1 MPFTRI
7 DGAWRP
13 EEGLIQGVEPNGM
26 SITEG
31 KGADSMRKYAILFLA
46 VAALLVFA
54 AGPAMAGAF
63 RIPEC
68 GATAM
73 GQGNAFVGQAD
84 NPSAV
89 HHNPAAI
96 TGLEGIQITA
106 GMTMITPES
115 EFESDTLAT
124 SGSADKETFYP
135 PYFFYANQIGDSDW
149 FMGFGVN
156 APFGLGTNWDENAPF
171 NFYFRNFVT
180 TGSPVDIVTE
190 TTLEIAKIAPVAA
203 YRVNDKFSV
212 GFGPE
217 YYDVQKVVYK
227 GGSTDGIGGGWD
239 YEMKGD
245 GDGLGFVLSGLYQA
259 SDALRVGFTWHS
271 GVTAGLSGDALL
283 FPDTVGAPY
292 SGPAS
297 VDLNIPDAMAL
308 GISYQVSD
316 VFSFNLDFDQTQ
328 WSDYK
333 ELKFKDGS
341 TIIRTITKEYEDV
354 MAIRLGGQYKVNDTW
369 TVRAGYYTEPSPVI
383 EETYDPRLP
392 GADSTGITLGVGYDV
407 ESWAVNV
414 AYMALT
420 KDDRDVDS
428 DEPSPSID
436 DIFDGIYKTSIDLIG
451 MDVTFRF

>member
-1 MPFTRI
+1 MKK
-7 DGAWRP
+7 W
-13 EEGLIQGVEPNGM
+13 M
-26 SITEG
+26 
-31 KGADSMRKYAILFLA
+31 ILFLA
-46 VAALLVFA
+46 GAALLMFT

-84 NPSAV
+84 NPTAV

-96 TGLEGIQITA
+96 TGLEGVQITA

-115 EFESDTLAT
+115 EFESDTLGT

-149 FMGFGVN
+149 FLGFGVN

-171 NFYFRNFVT
+171 NYYFRTFVT
-180 TGSPVDIVTE
+180 SSTPVDIVTE

-203 YRVNDKFSV
+203 YRVNDQFSV

-227 GGSTDGIGGGWD
+227 GGSTDGADNGWD
-239 YEMKGD
+239 YEMEGN

-259 SDALRVGFTWHS
+259 SDSLRVGFTWHS
-271 GVTAGLSGDALL
+271 GVTAGLSGDAFL
-283 FPDTVGAPY
+283 FPDSGGAPFT
-292 SGPAS
+292 GPAN

-308 GISYQVSD
+308 GISYRITDS
-316 VFSFNLDFDQTQ
+316 FSMNLDLDQTQ
-328 WSDYK
+328 WSDYDKLEFK
-333 ELKFKDGS
+333 ENDG
-341 TIIRTITKEYEDV
+341 TVIRTITKDYEDV
-354 MAIRLGGQYKVNDTW
+354 LAVRVGGQYKVNDEW
-369 TVRAGYYTEPSPVI
+369 TLRAGFYTEPSPVI

-392 GADSTGITLGVGYDV
+392 GADSTGITVGVGYDV

-414 AYMALT
+414 AYMALS
-420 KDDRDVDS
+420 KDDRQVDS
-428 DEPSPSID
+428 DEPNPLID
-436 DIFDGIYKTSIDLIG
+436 DIFDGTYKTNIDLIG